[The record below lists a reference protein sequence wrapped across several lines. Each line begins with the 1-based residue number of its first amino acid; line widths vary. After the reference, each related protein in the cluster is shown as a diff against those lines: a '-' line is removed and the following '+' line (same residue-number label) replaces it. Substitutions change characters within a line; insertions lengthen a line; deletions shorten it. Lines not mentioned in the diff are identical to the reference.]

1 MEYKHLESHGNR
13 NRDCD
18 CPLSCTSYPH
28 WPPTSLKEA
37 FDQLYLLQDQH
48 NRHRRYL
55 AHQWWAFV
63 RSQASIRPVYER
75 DVDTADILALCPCIQ
90 VDLDKDLS
98 ATEWP
103 AGWSHNYCRIV
114 LESRS
119 RNRDVFN
126 LFLSKP
132 YLWLS
137 YSWCTVNFL
146 GLTDFMVSTTKIRW
160 MDMILLLSIFYSITR
175 LFSLISYI

>member
-18 CPLSCTSYPH
+18 CPLSRTSYPH

-98 ATEWP
+98 ATERP
-103 AGWSHNYCRIV
+103 AGWRCHNYCRIV
-114 LESRS
+114 MES
-119 RNRDVFN
+119 RNRDGCLCFCRNHIDDRPIVLLMVHSELSGTYRLYGFHYKDTLNGYDLVIVYLLFN
-126 LFLSKP
+126 
-132 YLWLS
+132 
-137 YSWCTVNFL
+137 
-146 GLTDFMVSTTKIRW
+146 
-160 MDMILLLSIFYSITR
+160 
-175 LFSLISYI
+175 

>member
-75 DVDTADILALCPCIQ
+75 DVDTADILALCPWLNDQRVGDVTI
-90 VDLDKDLS
+90 
-98 ATEWP
+98 
-103 AGWSHNYCRIV
+103 IV
-114 LESRS
+114 GLFWKVGIGM
-119 RNRDVFN
+119 DVFVSVETI
-126 LFLSKP
+126 LMQW
-132 YLWLS
+132 WLS

-146 GLTDFMVSTTKIRW
+146 GLTGF
-160 MDMILLLSIFYSITR
+160 ILRRFPLYKDTLNGYDLVIVYP
-175 LFSLISYI
+175 LFNNPAVQSY